1 MKPIVAAIA
10 VLAMFGCA
18 TQTSPVRS
26 IEAPQAVEAQ
36 RKAQVAAIAT
46 PPATAPVL
54 KRKVALGRITNETN
68 YGRTLL
74 RDNNSDPLGKQV
86 SDMLSKALTESGR
99 FIVLERPDVG
109 RLSDEAALVGGK
121 LNLVGV
127 DALLMGSLTEFG
139 RKVVGE
145 TGFLSQTKR
154 QVAFAKVDFRVVDA
168 STGLVFFSVAG
179 AGETSTESGSVA
191 GFGSQAAYDGT
202 LNDASIRIAVNEAV
216 SKLIAEMA
224 NRPWQTSILAIE
236 QGKIFIAGGKAQ
248 GVRPG
253 MTFVVET
260 KGKRVKSPQTGFE
273 IALPGNEIAR
283 IQVASN
289 FGDSE
294 TNEGS
299 VVTVVS
305 GSLNGVNPADVVVLA
320 KGQP

>member
-202 LNDASIRIAVNEAV
+202 LNDASIRIAEVAPP
-216 SKLIAEMA
+216 SRTDSRGFL
-224 NRPWQTSILAIE
+224 
-236 QGKIFIAGGKAQ
+236 GGCPA
-248 GVRPG
+248 VRPP
-253 MTFVVET
+253 VE
-260 KGKRVKSPQTGFE
+260 
-273 IALPGNEIAR
+273 AAR
-283 IQVASN
+283 
-289 FGDSE
+289 
-294 TNEGS
+294 T
-299 VVTVVS
+299 
-305 GSLNGVNPADVVVLA
+305 
-320 KGQP
+320 